1 MSQYPLGLYPVYLP
15 CHVKK
20 ADRRYVVTH
29 RVEVFPL
36 EPLSLVRRD
45 VAVYQSMLRNGEL
58 PVDLLV
64 SKMKTIL

>member
-1 MSQYPLGLYPVYLP
+1 
-15 CHVKK
+15 
-20 ADRRYVVTH
+20 VVTH

-36 EPLSLVRRD
+36 EPLSLVGRD